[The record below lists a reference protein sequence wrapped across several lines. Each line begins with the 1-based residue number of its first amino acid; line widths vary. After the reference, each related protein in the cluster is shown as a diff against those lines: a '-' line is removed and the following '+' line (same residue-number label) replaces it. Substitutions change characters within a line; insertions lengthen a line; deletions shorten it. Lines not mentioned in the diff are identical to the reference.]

1 VRGRRLIRALGTA
14 VAAALVAALLLLPD
28 LSRLPDRPL
37 PPRAVPRDG
46 LRIVAFGTSLTARAV
61 WPDPLAEAL
70 SRCVPGGVTVAR
82 VAAPGVNS
90 DWALANLGEVA
101 AARPHLVVAEFAVND
116 ADLADGLWPGRSRFN
131 HRLLVRKLNELDDPP
146 AILLVATAPVS
157 GLAQWLKRPL
167 LPLYQAAYADI
178 AAAEGAGFLNA
189 TARWKAL
196 NGHAQYLPDGLHP
209 DPAAEAELI
218 APALASQIAGAFGLA
233 CGDG

>member
-1 VRGRRLIRALGTA
+1 MAAL
-14 VAAALVAALLLLPD
+14 AAALFLLPD

-37 PPRAVPRDG
+37 PPRAVPREV
-46 LRIVAFGTSLTARAV
+46 LRIVAFGTSLTVRAV
-61 WPDPLAEAL
+61 WPERLAEAL

-90 DWALANLGEVA
+90 GWALAHLEEVA
-101 AARPHLVVAEFAVND
+101 AARPHLVIAEFAVND
-116 ADLADGLWPGRSRFN
+116 ADLADGLWPGRSRAN
-131 HRLLVRKLNELDDPP
+131 HHALVRQLAALDDPP
-146 AILLVATAPVS
+146 AVLLVATSPVS

-178 AAAEGAGFLNA
+178 AAAGGAGFLNA

-196 NGHAQYLPDGLHP
+196 NDPARYLPDGLHP
-209 DPAAEAELI
+209 DPAAEAEVI
-218 APALASQIAGAFGLA
+218 VPALVSQIAGAFGLA